1 MKNSYYTYVEEKK
14 LLIECYCGEIEFED
28 IVELK
33 KEIEANLKEE
43 AKINILIDI
52 QEDISTL
59 SIEKLDKFIQF
70 YQNSEFISKIGS
82 MAVVTDTPS
91 QVAKTMLLIDGLNEN
106 NIPIKVFSSV
116 KSAVNWLNTG
126 IDLNRVK
133 SILKNFKNTFV
144 LN

>member
-1 MKNSYYTYVEEKK
+1 VKNSYYTYVEEKK